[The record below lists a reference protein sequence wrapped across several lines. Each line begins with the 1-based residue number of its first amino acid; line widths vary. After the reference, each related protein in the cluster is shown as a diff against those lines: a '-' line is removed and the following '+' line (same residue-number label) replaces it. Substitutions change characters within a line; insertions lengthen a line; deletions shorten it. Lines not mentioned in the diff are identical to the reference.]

1 MLTYHPA
8 CRAVTPPLS
17 MLRVSVCVCVCVLSS
32 HSLCVSAVSPVALT
46 LRGVPFDSDFNTG
59 LDLDLVCRLELDPA
73 VDSPLT
79 VTRTWVKD
87 NQPLVADGA
96 RLTFTDVNATTS
108 PPLYLTSVLFRTL
121 DANSSDSG
129 NYTCG
134 FSIVPNE
141 PTYITGTTATV
152 TRDIIVEGKHAIVIV
167 MVY

>member
-1 MLTYHPA
+1 MCVYCPLT
-8 CRAVTPPLS
+8 
-17 MLRVSVCVCVCVLSS
+17 
-32 HSLCVSAVSPVALT
+32 LCVSAVSPVALT

-59 LDLDLVCRLELDPA
+59 LDLDLVCRLELDTA

-87 NQPLVADGA
+87 DQPLVADGA
-96 RLTFTDVNATTS
+96 RLTFTDVIATTS

-121 DANSSDSG
+121 DADSG
-129 NYTCG
+129 NYTCS

-152 TRDIIVEGKHAIVIV
+152 TRGIIVEGKHAILIV